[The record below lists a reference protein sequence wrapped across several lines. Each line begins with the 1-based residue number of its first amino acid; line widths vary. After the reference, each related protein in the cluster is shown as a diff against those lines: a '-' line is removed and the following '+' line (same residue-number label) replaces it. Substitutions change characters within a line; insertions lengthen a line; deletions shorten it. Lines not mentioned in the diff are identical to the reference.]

1 VWKNYQ
7 IPTNLFLF
15 QVGERIKIW
24 QVNKKKTEKSIMFG
38 CGELKRKERRRK

>member
-1 VWKNYQ
+1 VEKLSD
-7 IPTNLFLF
+7 TNKFISL

-38 CGELKRKERRRK
+38 CGELKRKESRRK